1 MNGLIAWFTKNDV
14 AANLLM
20 ITIACLGLFMLRDR
34 IILEVF
40 PAFDLDIVTVNV
52 AYRGSTPVEVEEGV
66 VIKIEEAIYDIAGI
80 EELSSTSSEGSGSVM
95 VEVGKGYDPRD
106 MLDDI
111 KNRVDAIITFPD
123 EAERPTYSVS
133 QHNTQVITVV
143 IAGELSEHELRKL
156 GERVRDDITMLPG
169 ITQVFLKEVRP
180 YEISVEVSEATL
192 QRHGLTFSTIAEA
205 IRRSS
210 LDLPAGTVK
219 TLGGEILLRTKGQ
232 AYTGRDFEEIPIF
245 TREDGSSLILGDIA
259 EVVDGFEDVP
269 MEPRY
274 NGKPAVMIDVFR
286 SGEQS
291 AIELA
296 DIVKEYLEG
305 ARATMPPGVE
315 LSHWRDRSKIVKGR
329 LNTLFRN
336 GVQGG
341 ILVFILLTLFLRLRV
356 AFWVCIGIPVSFLGA
371 IALMP
376 LLGVTLN
383 LISLFAFILVL
394 GIVVDDAIVTGE
406 NIYSHSKKTDD
417 PEQAAIKG
425 TQEIAVPVIFGVL
438 TTVAAF
444 SPLLMVEGR
453 RGPLFAQIP
462 LVVIPVLLFSL
473 IESKLVLPAHLK
485 HLRIYGKDGKKP
497 NIFSRFQGK
506 VAGSLVYFIDTFY
519 RPALVVVLKRRY
531 LSLAAFVGIAMIIL
545 SMVYVHLHFTFFP
558 RVQSEVA
565 TATLLMP
572 LGTPFEVTADYTG
585 RINDVAEELR
595 EKYID
600 EKTGE
605 SVIKHILS
613 TPGSVWGSTGSN
625 TGRVTFEIVEPEKRT
640 IDITSSELV
649 KEWRKGIGDL
659 PGVKELSFRF
669 ELGRSSDPVDVQ
681 LKGVDF
687 ETLSVIVVKIKDW
700 LRQRPGVFDITD
712 SFEDGKEEIKL
723 TLKPRADYLGIKEVD
738 LARQVRQAFF
748 GAEAQR
754 IQRGR
759 EDVRVMVRY
768 PEKERRTLASLENMK
783 IRTEEGVEVPF
794 SEIADL
800 EIGRGF
806 SSIKR
811 VGRMRTINVKADIDK
826 KTVNVVGMN
835 AELSKFLKETLSGY
849 PGVIYTLEGE
859 AKEQRKSF
867 GSLGFGILAVLFVIY
882 ILLAIPFKSYT
893 QPLIVMSVIPFGLL
907 GAFVGHFV
915 VGISL
920 SIMSILGML
929 ALTGVVVND
938 SLVMVD
944 FINRRVKDG
953 MTIEEA
959 VRLAGPAR
967 FRAIILTSL
976 TTFVGLV
983 PLIFEQSTQA
993 QFLIP
998 MAVSLGFGVLI
1009 ATVFTLFLVP
1019 VNYMIL
1025 GDIKGLYR
1033 RLYK

>member
-1 MNGLIAWFTKNDV
+1 MKGLIAWFAKNDV

-20 ITIACLGLFMLRDR
+20 ITIAFLGLFMLKDK
-34 IILEVF
+34 IVLEVF
-40 PAFDLDIVTVNV
+40 PEFDMDIVTINV
-52 AYRGSTPVEVEEGV
+52 PYRGSTPVEVEEGV
-66 VIKIEEAIYDIAGI
+66 VIKVEEAIFDLAGI

-95 VEVGKGYDPRD
+95 VEVAKGYDPRD

-111 KNRVDAIITFPD
+111 KNRVDSITTFPD
-123 EAERPTYSVS
+123 EAERPTYSLS
-133 QHNTQVITVV
+133 EHKAQVITVV
-143 IAGELSEHELRKL
+143 IAGALSEREIRRL
-156 GERVRDDITMLPG
+156 GERVRDDLTTLPG

-192 QRHGLTFSTIAEA
+192 QRHGLTFAAIATA

-219 TLGGEILLRTKGQ
+219 TRGGEILLRTKAQ
-232 AYTGRDFEEIPIF
+232 AYTGKDFEEIPVF
-245 TREDGSSLILGDIA
+245 TREDGTALKLGDVANVI
-259 EVVDGFEDVP
+259 DGFEDVP
-269 MEPRY
+269 IEPRF
-274 NGKPAVMIDVFR
+274 NGKPAVMLDVFR
-286 SGEQS
+286 SGDQS

-296 DIVKEYLEG
+296 DTVKEYLEE
-305 ARATMPPGVE
+305 ARGTMPPGVE
-315 LSHWRDRSKIVKGR
+315 LSHWRDRSKVVKGR
-329 LNTLFRN
+329 LNTLMRN
-336 GVQGG
+336 GIQGG
-341 ILVFILLTLFLRLRV
+341 ILVFLLLTMFLRLRV
-356 AFWVCIGIPVSFLGA
+356 AFWVCVGIPVSFLGA

-376 LLGVTLN
+376 LFGVTIN
-383 LISLFAFILVL
+383 LVSLFAFILVL

-406 NIYSHSKKTDD
+406 NIYTHSKRSND
-417 PEQAAIKG
+417 PLEAAIKG
-425 TQEIAVPVIFGVL
+425 TQEVAVPVVFGVL

-444 SPLLMVEGR
+444 APLLMMEGR
-453 RGPLFAQIP
+453 RAPLFAQIP

-485 HLRIYGKDGKKP
+485 HLRLYGKGGKKP
-497 NIFSRFQGK
+497 NIFSRLQGK
-506 VAGSLVYFIDTFY
+506 VADSLVYFIDTFY
-519 RPALVVVLKRRY
+519 RPALAAVLKRRY
-531 LSLAAFVGIAMIIL
+531 LALSAFVGAAMIVVAL
-545 SMVYVHLHFTFFP
+545 VYVHLHFTFFP

-565 TATLLMP
+565 TATLIMP
-572 LGTPFEVTADYTG
+572 LGTPFEVTADYVG
-585 RINDVAEELR
+585 RINEAAEDLR
-595 EKYID
+595 AKYVD
-600 EKTGE
+600 KETGK
-605 SVIKHILS
+605 SVIKDILS
-613 TPGSVWGSTGSN
+613 TPGSVWGSAGSN
-625 TGRVTFEIVEPEKRT
+625 TGRVTFEIVEPEKRSV
-640 IDITSSELV
+640 DVTSFELV
-649 KEWRKGIGDL
+649 KEWRESIGAL
-659 PGVKELSFRF
+659 PGVKELSFRS
-669 ELGRSSDPVDVQ
+669 ELGRGGDPVDIQ

-687 ETLSVIVVKIKDW
+687 ETLSVVVAKIKTW
-700 LRQRPGVFDITD
+700 LTQYPGVFDITD

-723 TLKPRADYLGIKEVD
+723 TLKPKAYYLGIKEED

-783 IRTEEGVEVPF
+783 IRTESGTEVPF
-794 SEIADL
+794 SEVADMK
-800 EIGRGF
+800 IGRGF

-811 VGRMRTINVKADIDK
+811 VGRMRTINVRADIDK
-826 KTVNVVGMN
+826 KAVNVMGMN
-835 AELSKFLKETLSGY
+835 AELGKFLKATLRGY
-849 PGVIYTLEGE
+849 PGVSYSFEGE

-867 GSLGFGILAVLFVIY
+867 GSLTVGVIAVFFIIYVI
-882 ILLAIPFKSYT
+882 LAIPFRSYS

-907 GAFVGHFV
+907 GAFVGHFI

-944 FINRRVKDG
+944 FVNQRIKDG
-953 MTIEEA
+953 MPLDEA
-959 VRLAGPAR
+959 VRIAGPAR

-1025 GDIKGLYR
+1025 NDIKGLYR